1 MEIYWQSILVIAL
14 VGLAVA
20 YLVVKQIGRRKA
32 KCACSGCPAIKRSG
46 RSGTYDSSHSSDVY
60 R

>member
-1 MEIYWQSILVIAL
+1 MEVYWQSIFVIVL

-20 YLVVKQIGRRKA
+20 YLVVKQTGRRKA

-46 RSGTYDSSHSSDVY
+46 RSGPGEPFVL
-60 R
+60 